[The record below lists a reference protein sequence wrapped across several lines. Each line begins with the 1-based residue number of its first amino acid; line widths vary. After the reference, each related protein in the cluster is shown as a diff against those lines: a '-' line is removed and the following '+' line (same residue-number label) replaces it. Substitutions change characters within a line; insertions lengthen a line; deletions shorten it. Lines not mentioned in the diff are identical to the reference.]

1 MKSRDGKSQ
10 RREEKK
16 KKDQKR
22 ESLRR
27 KKIQVREKVGKSRNT
42 VFFQWFVALEGRR
55 VGSLSTP
62 LWCEAHF
69 EVKMHKTPHVRTT
82 FGSWDVKSARRCG
95 AKHICQWKMKKKT
108 PHIRSTFRSCDVEKC
123 TPLSRKAHFEVKMY
137 KTPQLRTTF
146 GSWDV
151 EKVHAV
157 VARSTFWSQKWK
169 KPEGFGA
176 LLDVQM
182 SFCTWGFCRISKNDG
197 RLGTFEE
204 DLQRCIFRGRR
215 STRDRDDFAWQVQHF
230 VWPVSLFC
238 GRRSSLDKC
247 SGKITKRIGTRPS
260 ALHSTFHIWRKSRR
274 IASFLMLST

>member
-1 MKSRDGKSQ
+1 MHAVVAQSTFRSQ
-10 RREEKK
+10 NVQNTSASDHFWK
-16 KKDQKR
+16 
-22 ESLRR
+22 LRCR
-27 KKIQVREKVGKSRNT
+27 
-42 VFFQWFVALEGRR
+42 
-55 VGSLSTP
+55 
-62 LWCEAHF
+62 
-69 EVKMHKTPHVRTT
+69 
-82 FGSWDVKSARRCG
+82 KSARRCG
-95 AKHICQWKMKKKT
+95 AKHILKSK
-108 PHIRSTFRSCDVEKC
+108 VEK
-123 TPLSRKAHFEVKMY
+123 T
-137 KTPQLRTTF
+137 
-146 GSWDV
+146 
-151 EKVHAV
+151 
-157 VARSTFWSQKWK
+157 
-169 KPEGFGA
+169 EGFGA

-274 IASFLMLST
+274 IASFLMLSI